1 MDWRVHAVGQV
12 WKCKIVPKKQ
22 AREREREREAFR
34 NRLFLFILGLGKEE
48 EEGLASLQGH
58 ILTVF
63 LKKQK

>member
-22 AREREREREAFR
+22 AREREAFR
-34 NRLFLFILGLGKEE
+34 NRLFLFILGLGKEEE

>member
-22 AREREREREAFR
+22 AREREREAFR
-34 NRLFLFILGLGKEE
+34 NRLFLFILGLGKEEE